1 LLDDVEGAVS
11 GTGRGDRFSALV
23 EPTRDGSR
31 LDPPRM
37 RIVWAMRN
45 ATRCHPRGCPDV
57 APILHGKKPPPNSK
71 RRFCSRTLAAVEHEL
86 SEGAVVVI
94 EPTRLRIRKLRIGG

>member
-1 LLDDVEGAVS
+1 
-11 GTGRGDRFSALV
+11 
-23 EPTRDGSR
+23 
-31 LDPPRM
+31 M

-45 ATRCHPRGCPDV
+45 ATRCHPRGCPEV
-57 APILHGKKPPPNSK
+57 APILHGKKPPEQQAALLLAN
-71 RRFCSRTLAAVEHEL
+71 LAAVEHEL